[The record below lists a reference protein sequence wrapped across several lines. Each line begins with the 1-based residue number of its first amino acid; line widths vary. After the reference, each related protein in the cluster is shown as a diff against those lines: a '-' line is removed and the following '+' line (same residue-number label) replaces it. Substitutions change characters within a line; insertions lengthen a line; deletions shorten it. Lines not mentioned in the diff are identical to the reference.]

1 MAIKTFARGVAF
13 YHPKLPILD
22 GSFKIANW
30 VRFAS
35 SFKVASC
42 SLTFLV
48 TCPAQFD
55 ASDFVPIRHII
66 NIFMI
71 QNDTM
76 MAFQMQFIAIWR
88 RFSGTQL

>member
-1 MAIKTFARGVAF
+1 MDASAVIDSMRIVKTVLNLTMLHLAATHGERLSIKSVASNWEALWAIKTFARVAF

-22 GSFKIANW
+22 GCFKIANW

-48 TCPAQFD
+48 TCP
-55 ASDFVPIRHII
+55 I
-66 NIFMI
+66 
-71 QNDTM
+71 
-76 MAFQMQFIAIWR
+76 
-88 RFSGTQL
+88 